1 MTKQEPEFPENPAI
15 DIPVD
20 SPIRIIVENGE
31 ITVVCYQKVS
41 GMDNAL
47 SMKLRFSSDA
57 SGALASGL
65 HKLTSEGHISLVPA
79 GKRHM
84 Q

>member
-1 MTKQEPEFPENPAI
+1 MTNQKPDLPENPAI

-20 SPIRIIVENGE
+20 SPIRIIAENGE
-31 ITVVCYQKVS
+31 ISVVCYQNIS

-47 SMKLRFSSDA
+47 SMKLRFSADA

-65 HKLTSEGHISLVPA
+65 HKLVSEGHVALVPA